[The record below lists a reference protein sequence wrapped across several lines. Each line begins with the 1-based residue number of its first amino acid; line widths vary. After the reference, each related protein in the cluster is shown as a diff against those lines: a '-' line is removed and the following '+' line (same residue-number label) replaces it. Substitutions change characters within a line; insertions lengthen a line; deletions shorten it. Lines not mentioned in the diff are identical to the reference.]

1 MFVVKWELDW
11 KSKNDIRYIIIMT
24 YGVSDDFITDK
35 LKRKFNNLSRPDL
48 VNGIKY
54 SDGCRI
60 SGIVVHGKF

>member
-1 MFVVKWELDW
+1 
-11 KSKNDIRYIIIMT
+11 MT
-24 YGVSDDFITDK
+24 YGVSDNFITDK
-35 LKRKFNNLSRPDL
+35 LKRKFKNLSRPDL